1 VGATLARREVIVI
14 ARLWRGWTG
23 AEDADEYGR
32 YLEESGMT
40 AARSTSGNRGAYV
53 LRRDDG
59 ERAEFLTVLLWESL
73 DAVRAFAGEEI
84 TRARFFPEDD
94 RFLVER
100 ETEVD
105 HYDVV
110 TGP

>member
-1 VGATLARREVIVI
+1 VGAPLARREDGVI
-14 ARLWRGWTG
+14 ARLWRGWTR

-32 YLEESGMT
+32 YLERTGMT
-40 AARSTSGNRGAYV
+40 VARSTPGNRGAYV
-53 LRRDDG
+53 LCRPEG
-59 ERAEFLTVLLWESL
+59 ERAEFLTVLLWESQ
-73 DAVRAFAGEEI
+73 DFVRAFAGEQL

-100 ETEVD
+100 ELEVR
-105 HYDVV
+105 HYEVV